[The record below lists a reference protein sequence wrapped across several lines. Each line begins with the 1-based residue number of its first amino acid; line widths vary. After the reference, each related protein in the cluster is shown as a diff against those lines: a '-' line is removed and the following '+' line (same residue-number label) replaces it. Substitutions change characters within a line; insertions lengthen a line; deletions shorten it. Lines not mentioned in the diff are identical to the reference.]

1 MLRHQQGR
9 EGEELARQYLEQQG
23 LTFVEANFKCDI
35 GEIDLIMRDRNCW
48 VFVEVKFRTLDDFA
62 NILEQIRPAQCQRIR
77 QVAQLYVIQKR
88 LNEHITPMRFDVVAV
103 VDALEQLYWLE
114 DAF

>member
-9 EGEELARQYLEQQG
+9 QGEDLARQYLEQHG
-23 LTFVEANFKCDI
+23 LTFLEANFKCDI
-35 GEIDLIMRDRNCW
+35 GEIDLVMQDQNCL
-48 VFVEVKFRTLDDFA
+48 VFVEVKYRTLEHFA
-62 NILEQIRPAQCQRIR
+62 SILEQIRPAQCQRIR
-77 QVAQLYVIQKR
+77 QVAQLYVIQRR

-103 VDALEQLYWLE
+103 VGAVEQLYWLE